1 VIRMLKILLAPRL
14 TAAAFMLLSAV
25 AHAADLYV
33 GPEGATY
40 YSIANE
46 GSTPQ
51 GFIPAG
57 EPLSILSARGQ
68 WIYVSNDSE
77 EYVGWVLKA
86 NTSTTKPKPRVAQ
99 SSKRAAAG
107 STQTSTAQKT
117 SASSSSDGDGG
128 IGLGFILTL
137 AGLGM
142 LSAKS
147 MGSRLFGV
155 FLMFVGFSSCVG

>member
-1 VIRMLKILLAPRL
+1 MKMFTRLLLAKL
-14 TAAAFMLLSAV
+14 TVAAFMWLSAV

-33 GPEGATY
+33 GPEGAPY

-46 GSTPQ
+46 GSAPQ
-51 GFIPAG
+51 GYIPAG
-57 EPLSILSARGQ
+57 ESLSTLSARGE
-68 WIYVSNDSE
+68 WIYVSNESE

-86 NTSTTKPKPRVAQ
+86 DTSTKKPKPRVAQ
-99 SSKRAAAG
+99 SSKGEASG
-107 STQTSTAQKT
+107 STQTSTALKNG
-117 SASSSSDGDGG
+117 ASSRSDGDDG

-137 AGLGM
+137 AGIGM

-155 FLMFVGFSSCVG
+155 FLMLLGFSSCVG